1 MLAVVQR
8 SIALRAYCPAECAS
22 LSGGQHGRRSGRSP
36 IDTWIRLRRRLD
48 TRAVDPGAARQR
60 RTRRRNVGW
69 ALVWG
74 FGVSQ
79 VLPWGPGFLP
89 YLVVFAA
96 GADKT
101 RG

>member
-1 MLAVVQR
+1 MAADRAGARSTRGFVFGAGSTQEPSIPGRRGNAVQDVGM
-8 SIALRAYCPAECAS
+8 
-22 LSGGQHGRRSGRSP
+22 SGGRSCG
-36 IDTWIRLRRRLD
+36 
-48 TRAVDPGAARQR
+48 
-60 RTRRRNVGW
+60 
-69 ALVWG
+69 G

-101 RG
+101 RGQ